1 MRRSPA
7 LQWSILV
14 AIIDVVTL
22 STVVWGVFRP
32 WASIY
37 DGPLFLIIVF
47 PLAALTAFVLWKRD
61 RYLVL
66 PPWMRPVS
74 VGLVGLALCLFPPL
88 ANQLAD
94 LSFVWN
100 RGRFEAA
107 VAKIETLIK
116 TENEPVWLDLP
127 AGLEYLASD
136 GKVVGVPGN
145 GEAGWMMLFPESA
158 EDFDG
163 FFSGVMYVSDDADRH
178 VPEVCLTSSPLFPGS
193 RAWYSCV
200 VNRVHMPRR

>member
-1 MRRSPA
+1 M
-7 LQWSILV
+7 
-14 AIIDVVTL
+14 
-22 STVVWGVFRP
+22 
-32 WASIY
+32 
-37 DGPLFLIIVF
+37 F
-47 PLAALTAFVLWKRD
+47 PLAALTGIVLWKREQY
-61 RYLVL
+61 RVL

-74 VGLVGLALCLFPPL
+74 VGFVGLALCLLPPL
-88 ANQLAD
+88 ANQVAD

-107 VAKIETLIK
+107 VAKFETRMT

-145 GEAGWMMLFPESA
+145 GKSGWMMLFPESA

-163 FFSGVMYVSDDADRH
+163 FFSGVMYVSDDVDRH